1 MILSLSGILTD
12 SSTIFFPPVDQWMW
26 MKWEIFS
33 MIANY
38 YHWYY
43 HQLFLLHYHCFSIII
58 AVYSKIWGRL
68 VRSRSEYFQYRVRF
82 YGDHAIDL
90 CRKLV
95 GCFLV
100 YTGSTWYISDEK
112 LVFLNNFPW
121 FWHDSINNNGRYS
134 IIQKCFYYNFSNY

>member
-1 MILSLSGILTD
+1 MT
-12 SSTIFFPPVDQWMW
+12 FFFFFFTFYFFSRSASECQMGL
-26 MKWEIFS
+26 FS

-38 YHWYY
+38 YHWNY

-100 YTGSTWYISDEK
+100 YAGSTWYISDEK

-121 FWHDSINNNGRYS
+121 FRQDSINNNGRHS
-134 IIQKCFYYNFSNY
+134 IIQKFNKILRLFCEKK